1 MHQLSVKSSLG
12 LLCLFYAVMLTGCS
26 AEGIVQNN
34 SEDQIFFCGAES
46 EVTEGGQ
53 IFFDD
58 GSGRFAFG
66 GHVVSDTAFEGS
78 RSLRLDAE
86 RPYGMSMLFTNIEP
100 GTYFET
106 SIWIKNPVGRA
117 TLIASITGKSDYTLH
132 TSQINKG
139 IEKNGWTNYFMSF
152 GFETPVDTLVIYP
165 FSSGESHYFDNLE
178 IKRFA
183 TRPAMNDSLR
193 ETALQIFIPDS
204 AVEYLQEAK
213 KNAIEKGLISSD
225 LKGYV
230 AGSILQGPDSIPIE
244 LRLKGDWTDHLE
256 NGKTSY
262 RIKTDLAFRGLTTFS
277 IQHPQTRNYMHEWFM
292 HRVCDLEGLLST
304 SYDFLPVEINGVNQ
318 GIYAIEEHFDKQL
331 LESRNRREGPIIKID
346 ESGFWALR
354 AAGVDQELNSSF
366 PYFESAMI
374 TCFKEGRTEKSE
386 VLSGQF
392 ENAASLLWLYKN
404 RIKNPEQI
412 LDIEKTAKFYA
423 LMDIGNIHHALVWH
437 NMRYY
442 YNPVTTKLEMIGFDM
457 IPAIKPIN
465 QLIANARFEIS
476 KNPQE
481 DETAL
486 DHHLFLNEDFRKY
499 YTYYLTIFSS
509 EEYLDSIFKVLD
521 QETKTRENLLST
533 EFPNYHL
540 EKDFYYEKAEFIRTE
555 LTVLDS
561 SWDNFMNTHSVNSSP
576 KILPANYNGLSSDFL
591 LKDISVNAYRS
602 QIDSTHF
609 KLQLENFHLADVTVV
624 GYSTKGGED
633 SLFMLEKPVAL
644 NRYDGVNQADQAEII
659 LPKKPSK
666 IHFTIANNPGVLQS
680 KKVFSW
686 KRPELTHP
694 RIELEK
700 KFKIQSPLYS
710 IKDDTLF
717 VKKGTHVIQDI
728 LLVPSK
734 YVVVVEAGT
743 KLDLIKGAAIIT
755 NNSTY
760 LNGHPENKIVVTSS
774 DSSSQGFIVLGAKET
789 LITGAEFTN
798 LGSLNY
804 EGWNLTGAL
813 TIYEGNV
820 HIDYT
825 EISNN
830 HCEDALNIIRA
841 NFSVLELT
849 IQNTKGDAFDA
860 DFCTGTINDSRFENT
875 GNDCIDFSGSQVEIS
890 RIKIRNSGDKGISSG
905 EKSTLTATN
914 IDIDGALTAFAS
926 KDGSVLMVTQSSAKN
941 CEVGAALYRKKPE
954 YPFSKMSIESTTF
967 SQIDKPA
974 LIEKGAVLTYN
985 KANYFGYTTFD
996 IEAMY
1001 ARFEK

>member
-26 AEGIVQNN
+26 AEGIDQNN

-213 KNAIEKGLISSD
+213 KDAIEKGLISSD

-346 ESGFWALR
+346 ESGFWALY
-354 AAGVDQELNSSF
+354 ASGKKEEITGSY
-366 PYFESAMI
+366 PYFESSMI

-392 ENAASLLWLYKN
+392 ENAATLLWLYKN
-404 RIKNPEQI
+404 VYTNPAQI
-412 LDIEKTAKFYA
+412 LDIERTAKYYA
-423 LMDIGNIHHALVWH
+423 LMDLGNVHHAMAWH
-437 NMRYY
+437 NRRYY
-442 YNPVTTKLEMIGFDM
+442 YNPVTTRLEIIGFDM
-457 IPAIKPIN
+457 IPAIYPIGK
-465 QLIANARFEIS
+465 LAPFRRFKMS
-476 KNPQE
+476 VSPQE
-481 DETAL
+481 DENAI
-486 DHHLFLNEDFRKY
+486 DHYLFLNPDFRSY
-499 YTYYLTIFSS
+499 YTQYVILFSS
-509 EEYLDSIFKVLD
+509 EKYLDSVFEILASEID
-521 QETKTRENLLST
+521 MREKLLST

-540 EKDFYYEKAEFIRTE
+540 DKEFYYEKAHYMRDD
-555 LTVLDS
+555 LKVLEP
-561 SWDNFMNTHSVNSSP
+561 SWDTFMKNYSAISIPTILAPNYPEP
-576 KILPANYNGLSSDFL
+576 KSDFFL
-591 LKDISVNAYRS
+591 EEISVNAYRS
-602 QIDSTHF
+602 EIDSAHY
-609 KLQLENFHLADVTVV
+609 KLQLENFHLSALTVL
-624 GYSTKGGED
+624 GYSTKGGDD
-633 SLFMLEKPVAL
+633 SLFMLENSIVL
-644 NRYDGVNQADQAEII
+644 NRFDGIQQADYAEII

-666 IHFTIANNPGVLQS
+666 IHFTVANNPGVLHS

-717 VKKGTHVIQDI
+717 VKTGSHVINEI

-734 YVVVVEAGT
+734 YVVVIEAGT
-743 KLDLIKGAAIIT
+743 KIDMIKGAAIIT

-760 LNGHPENKIVVTSS
+760 LNGHPENKIVITSS
-774 DSSSQGFIVLGAKET
+774 DSSSQGFIVMGAKET

-798 LGSLNY
+798 LGCLNY
-804 EGWNLTGAL
+804 EGWNLTGAV

-820 HIDYT
+820 QINNT

-830 HCEDALNIIRA
+830 HCEDALNIIRG
-841 NFSVLELT
+841 NFT
-849 IQNTKGDAFDA
+849 IQQLKIRNTHGDGFDA
-860 DFCTGTINDSRFENT
+860 DFCTGTITESKFENT

-890 RIKIRNSGDKGISSG
+890 NLIIRNSGDKGISSG

-926 KDGSVLMVTQSSAKN
+926 KDGSMLTVTQSSAKN

-954 YPFSKMSIESTTF
+954 YPFSKMIVETTLF
-967 SQIDKPA
+967 SDIDKPA
-974 LIEKGAVLTYN
+974 LIERGAVLTYN

-996 IEAMY
+996 IDAMY

>member
-12 LLCLFYAVMLTGCS
+12 LLCLFYAVILTGCS
-26 AEGIVQNN
+26 AEGIDQNN

-117 TLIASITGKSDYTLH
+117 ALIASITGKSDYTLH

-213 KNAIEKGLISSD
+213 KDAIEKGLISSD

-423 LMDIGNIHHALVWH
+423 LMDVGNIHHALVWH

-499 YTYYLTIFSS
+499 YTHYLTIFSS

-644 NRYDGVNQADQAEII
+644 NRYDGINLADQAEII

-717 VKKGTHVIQDI
+717 VKTGTHVIQDI

>member
-1 MHQLSVKSSLG
+1 MHQLSVKYG
-12 LLCLFYAVMLTGCS
+12 LRFLYVFAALILNGCRPE
-26 AEGIVQNN
+26 AIPEVG
-34 SEDQIFFCGAES
+34 SEDQTYFCGAES
-46 EVTEGGQ
+46 RAELDGD

-58 GSGRFAFG
+58 GMGRFADG
-66 GHVVSDTAFEGS
+66 GYQVSDTAFEGEHA
-78 RSLRLDAE
+78 LRLDVT
-86 RPYGMSMLFTNIEP
+86 RPYGMSVMFTNIEP
-100 GTYFET
+100 GTFFES
-106 SIWIKNPVGRA
+106 SIWIKNPVGKA
-117 TLIASITGKSDYTLH
+117 TLIASITGKSDYALH
-132 TSQINKG
+132 TSQINKTE
-139 IEKNGWTNYFMSF
+139 EKNGWTNYFMSF
-152 GFETPVDTLVIYP
+152 GFEAPVDTLVIYP
-165 FSSGESHYFDNLE
+165 FASGETHYFDNLK
-178 IKRFA
+178 IKRYA
-183 TRPAMNDSLR
+183 SRPAMHDSLR
-193 ETALQIFIPDS
+193 AKALQIFIPDS
-204 AVEYLQEAK
+204 AEEFLQIAK
-213 KNAIEKGLISSD
+213 KGAIEKGVISSD

-230 AGSILQGPDSIPIE
+230 AATILEGPDSIPIE

-262 RIKTDLAFRGLTTFS
+262 RIKTDLAYRGLTTFS

-304 SYDFLPVEINGVNQ
+304 SYDFLPVEINGFNQ

-354 AAGVDQELNSSF
+354 AAGNDQELNSSF

-392 ENAASLLWLYKN
+392 ENAASLLFLYKN
-404 RIKNPEQI
+404 GFKNPGQI
-412 LDIEKTAKFYA
+412 FDIEKTAKFYA
-423 LMDIGNIHHALVWH
+423 LMDIGNVHHALVWH

-457 IPAIKPIN
+457 IPAIKPLN
-465 QLIANARFEIS
+465 RLIANDRFEIS

-486 DHHLFLNEDFRKY
+486 DHYLFLDEEFRNY
-499 YTYYLTIFSS
+499 YTQYLTLFSS

-555 LTVLDS
+555 LNALDS
-561 SWDNFMNTHSVNSSP
+561 SWDNFMNTHSVNAAP
-576 KILPANYNGLSSDFL
+576 KILPANYNELSSDFL
-591 LKDISVNAYRS
+591 LKEISVNAYRS
-602 QIDSTHF
+602 QMDSTRF
-609 KLQLENFHLADVTVV
+609 KLQLENFHLADVIVV

-644 NRYDGVNQADQAEII
+644 TRYDGINQADQAEII

-666 IHFTIANNPGVLQS
+666 IHFTIANNPGVLNS

-717 VKKGTHVIQDI
+717 VKTGTHVIQDI

-734 YVVVVEAGT
+734 YVVFVEAGT
-743 KLDLIKGAAIIT
+743 KIDLIKGAAIIT

-760 LNGHPENKIVVTSS
+760 LNGHPENKIVITSS

-830 HCEDALNIIRA
+830 HCEDALNIIRG
-841 NFSVLELT
+841 NFSILQLN
-849 IQNTKGDAFDA
+849 IHDTKGDAFDA
-860 DFCTGTINDSRFENT
+860 DFCTGNIHESRFENT
-875 GNDCIDFSGSQVEIS
+875 GNDCIDFSGSQVGIS
-890 RIKIRNSGDKGISSG
+890 AITIRNSGDKGISSG

-926 KDGSVLMVTQSSAKN
+926 KDGSVLTITHSSAKN

-954 YPFSKMSIESTTF
+954 YPFSKMSIESMPF

>member
-26 AEGIVQNN
+26 AEGIDQNN

-117 TLIASITGKSDYTLH
+117 ALIASITGKSDYTLH

-213 KNAIEKGLISSD
+213 KDAIEKGLISSD

-423 LMDIGNIHHALVWH
+423 LMDVGNIHHALVWH

-499 YTYYLTIFSS
+499 YTHYLTIFSS

-644 NRYDGVNQADQAEII
+644 NRYDGINLADQAEII

-717 VKKGTHVIQDI
+717 VKTGTHVIQDI